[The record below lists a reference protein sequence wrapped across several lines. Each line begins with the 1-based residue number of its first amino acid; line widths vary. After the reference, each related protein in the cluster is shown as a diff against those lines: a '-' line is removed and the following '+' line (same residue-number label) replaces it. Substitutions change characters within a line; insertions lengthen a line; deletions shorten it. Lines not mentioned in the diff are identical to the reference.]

1 MRRIRFPSRKG
12 RLCKIPL
19 LPPCERAAPQ
29 NYALS
34 VALMGFF
41 SPVAISTPLHLYKQW
56 ACGWEFLGERCPK
69 EGGCWGGWG
78 ELHQC
83 ATNLTS
89 GKWIREGIRGAMSC
103 FSDGQ
108 HRLGGKMGPAC
119 CSRCPVQLFS
129 TSAGASRCG
138 GELAQ
143 HLRLGLRFPIPVG
156 RGDSFPFYI
165 CLGWERL
172 SCWHYSAPF

>member
-1 MRRIRFPSRKG
+1 MLYPLPSWFFFLQLQFRHLFICTSDGLVAGSSWERGAPRRGDPRGVGVS
-12 RLCKIPL
+12 
-19 LPPCERAAPQ
+19 
-29 NYALS
+29 S
-34 VALMGFF
+34 
-41 SPVAISTPLHLYKQW
+41 IS
-56 ACGWEFLGERCPK
+56 AS
-69 EGGCWGGWG
+69 
-78 ELHQC
+78 C

-108 HRLGGKMGPAC
+108 HSLGGKMGPAW

-143 HLRLGLRFPIPVG
+143 HLHLGLCFPIPVG